1 MPRRAKPRP
10 NQPVNKTMKDSND
23 SDSAFWQF
31 SLRFY
36 ERPGVPDLCLA
47 LQDRHG
53 VDINLLFLL
62 IFLAMH
68 GRRVTADEIRQMDRA
83 IEPWRVAVVHPLRA
97 LRRQLKNGVSP
108 MATSESDE
116 LRNAI
121 KRCELWAEQLQQ
133 MEMERQFATEMP
145 AEAPNEVLDL
155 AKVNINAYDIVI
167 SASRGALPC
176 KLVQQLLEEF
186 ERLRAAGSERA

>member
-1 MPRRAKPRP
+1 
-10 NQPVNKTMKDSND
+10 
-23 SDSAFWQF
+23 
-31 SLRFY
+31 
-36 ERPGVPDLCLA
+36 
-47 LQDRHG
+47 
-53 VDINLLFLL
+53 
-62 IFLAMH
+62 
-68 GRRVTADEIRQMDRA
+68 
-83 IEPWRVAVVHPLRA
+83 
-97 LRRQLKNGVSP
+97 

-176 KLVQQLLEEF
+176 KLVQQFLEEF